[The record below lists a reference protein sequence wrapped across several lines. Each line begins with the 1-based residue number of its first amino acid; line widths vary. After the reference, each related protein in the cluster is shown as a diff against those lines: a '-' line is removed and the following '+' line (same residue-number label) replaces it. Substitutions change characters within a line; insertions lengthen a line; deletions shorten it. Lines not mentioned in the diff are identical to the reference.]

1 VIARFDAVVAGGG
14 PAGAAA
20 ALVLAR
26 AGRSV
31 LLAEARPGGFKVGE
45 SLPPGVRP
53 LLRDLGVLERF
64 ERDRH
69 LPAHGTSAA
78 WGGGEPRGVDFIF
91 DPNGQG
97 WHVDRGRFDAL
108 LRDAAREA
116 GAQVREGLALQD
128 LRRERAAA
136 WKVRL
141 GCGGTAGAGSAA
153 YRGTGAIEARCRA
166 IVDATGR
173 RPAMPRR
180 VGARR
185 HRLDRLVAMYAVVRA
200 AGGDVDARTLVEA
213 VPGGWWYTALV
224 PDDRR
229 VVAFLT
235 DGDLTPA
242 ALRTADGLAA
252 ALDETEHVVA
262 LAAGDLEL
270 GPARGTGARR
280 RACAARGTRLDRRGR
295 RGDRARPALVAGHP
309 HSAVHGYERR
319 TSTRRR
325 DDRRPSPMQEHVSRI
340 ASIGAQYEGAR
351 AEFYALE
358 SRWRDEPFW
367 ARRRPGSLL
376 PVSAP
381 NAHTTGTGGRLPI
394 VGAT

>member
-116 GAQVREGLALQD
+116 GAQVREGLALRD

-270 GPARGTGARR
+270 GPRVAPAHGAVLAPPVGPDWIAVGDAAIALDPLSSQGILTALYTGMSGG
-280 RACAARGTRLDRRGR
+280 RALDAAMT
-295 RGDRARPALVAGHP
+295 GD
-309 HSAVHGYERR
+309 
-319 TSTRRR
+319 
-325 DDRRPSPMQEHVSRI
+325 PSPMQEHVSRI

-381 NAHTTGTGGRLPI
+381 NAHTAGTGGRLPI

>member
-1 VIARFDAVVAGGG
+1 VIARFDAIVAGGG

-69 LPAHGTSAA
+69 LPAHGTSAT
-78 WGGGEPRGVDFIF
+78 WGGGEPRRVDFIF
-91 DPNGQG
+91 DPNGPG
-97 WHVDRGRFDAL
+97 WHVDRGRFDAM

-116 GAQVREGLALQD
+116 GAQVREGLTVRD
-128 LRRERAAA
+128 LRRERTAG
-136 WKVRL
+136 WEVRL
-141 GCGGTAGAGSAA
+141 GCGGAAGADIAA
-153 YRGTGAIEARCRA
+153 RRGTRVIEARCRA

-173 RPAMPRR
+173 RPQVPRR

-185 HRLDRLVAMYAVVRA
+185 HRLDRLVSVYGVVRA
-200 AGGDVDARTLVEA
+200 VEGDVDARTLVEA
-213 VPGGWWYTALV
+213 APGGWWYTALV
-224 PDDRR
+224 PDGRR
-229 VVAFLT
+229 VISFIT
-235 DGDLTPA
+235 DGDLMPA

-252 ALDETEHVVA
+252 ALDETKHVVA
-262 LAAGDLEL
+262 LAAGYLEL
-270 GPARGTGARR
+270 GPRVAPAHGAVLAPPMGPDWIAVGDAAIALDPLSSQGILTALYTGMSGG
-280 RACAARGTRLDRRGR
+280 RALDASMS
-295 RGDRARPALVAGHP
+295 GDP
-309 HSAVHGYERR
+309 
-319 TSTRRR
+319 T
-325 DDRRPSPMQEHVSRI
+325 PMQEHVSRI
-340 ASIGAQYEGAR
+340 ASIGARYEGAR

-367 ARRRPGSLL
+367 ARRRAGNLV
-376 PVSAP
+376 PVRALE
-381 NAHTTGTGGRLPI
+381 RLRR
-394 VGAT
+394 